1 MNAVNDRWAEISRL
15 RRAAPRDRVL
25 RASFLAFG
33 LAVMGVWLFS
43 GVAVVGIDL
52 GPVTGDTAWGL
63 QVPSEQVR
71 DTFSPRRWENLE
83 RFVGRL
89 APRVTE
95 QDGNVFGWFA
105 RLMMDKGIAAT
116 TTTLAVAVAAIVLA
130 GVCALPL
137 LWFGARNLAR
147 AEPMIE
153 AGQRPGAAR
162 RALWR
167 SQLMTVRGLFVFLR
181 ALPEYVLAFVL
192 VVLGPGAW
200 PAVLALAIHNFGI
213 LGRLGSEVVE
223 DADLSPAR
231 QARAAGATRTQIAG
245 LVLFPQ
251 TLSRMLLY
259 FFYRWE
265 SCVRESV
272 VLGMLGVA
280 TLGYYIQ
287 NDARARLRYDEM
299 ILYLML
305 GAALVLAGDLV
316 SALVRRWVRNA

>member
-1 MNAVNDRWAEISRL
+1 VSDQFAEVRRL
-15 RRAAPRDRVL
+15 RRAAPRDWVVRGSVGVML
-25 RASFLAFG
+25 LA
-33 LAVMGVWLFS
+33 AVWVWLFS
-43 GVAVVGIDL
+43 SVSLVEFGGAGSPVALSDA
-52 GPVTGDTAWGL
+52 VT
-63 QVPSEQVR
+63 
-71 DTFSPRRWENLE
+71 DTFSARRWENLQ

-89 APRVTE
+89 SPRVTE
-95 QDGNVFGWFA
+95 ADGHVAGWFL
-105 RLMMDKGIAAT
+105 RLMGEKGLGAMV
-116 TTTLAVAVAAIVLA
+116 TTLAVAVSAIVLA
-130 GVCALPL
+130 ALFALPV
-137 LWFGARNLAR
+137 LWLGSRNLAR
-147 AEPMIE
+147 PEPLVE
-153 AGQRPGAAR
+153 GGRRPGVGR
-162 RALWR
+162 RAMWR
-167 SQLMTVRGLFVFLR
+167 GQVAGVRGVFVFLR

-223 DADLSPAR
+223 NTDPAAAR
-231 QARAAGATRTQIAG
+231 NARAAGASRTQVAT

-265 SCVRESV
+265 SCIRESV

-299 ILYLML
+299 LLYLML
-305 GAALVLAGDLV
+305 GAVLVVAGDLV

>member
-1 MNAVNDRWAEISRL
+1 MSDRLAEVQRL
-15 RRAAPRDRVL
+15 RCASPRDGVL
-25 RASFLAFG
+25 RVSFAG
-33 LAVMGVWLFS
+33 LGIAVLGVWLFS
-43 GVAVVGIDL
+43 RVSLVRFQAAAL
-52 GPVTGDTAWGL
+52 PV
-63 QVPSEQVR
+63 VPSDAVTQ
-71 DTFSPRRWENLE
+71 TFNAQRWENLQ

-89 APRVTE
+89 SPRVTE
-95 QDGNVFGWFA
+95 ADGSVLGWFT
-105 RLMMDKGIAAT
+105 RLMGEKGLEAMAT
-116 TTTLAVAVAAIVLA
+116 TLSVAVAAIVLA
-130 GVCALPL
+130 GLFALPL
-137 LWFGARNLAR
+137 LWLGARNLAR
-147 AEPMIE
+147 AEPMV
-153 AGQRPGAAR
+153 AGGKRPGTGR
-162 RALWR
+162 RALWVT
-167 SQLMTVRGLFVFLR
+167 QVAGVRGLFVFLR

-223 DADLSPAR
+223 NTDVSPAR
-231 QARAAGATRTQIAG
+231 QARAGGASRTQIAA

-299 ILYLML
+299 LLYLML
-305 GAALVLAGDLV
+305 GAVLVLAGDLV

>member
-1 MNAVNDRWAEISRL
+1 MSDRLAELRRL
-15 RRAAPRDRVL
+15 RREAPRDWIVRGSIGALLVGV
-25 RASFLAFG
+25 AC
-33 LAVMGVWLFS
+33 VWLLS
-43 GVAVVGIDL
+43 GVAVVEFSASAV
-52 GPVTGDTAWGL
+52 PVS
-63 QVPSEQVR
+63 PSDAVT
-71 DTFSPRRWENLE
+71 DTFSTRRWENLR

-89 APRVTE
+89 SPRVTE
-95 QDGNVFGWFA
+95 ADGTVVGWFM
-105 RLMMDKGIAAT
+105 RLMGEQGLSAML
-116 TTTLAVAVAAIVLA
+116 TTLAVAVAAIVLA
-130 GVCALPL
+130 AAFALPV
-137 LWFGARNLAR
+137 LWLGSRNLAR
-147 AEPMIE
+147 AEPFVE
-153 AGQRPGAAR
+153 GGRRPSGLSRWRWRGQAAG
-162 RALWR
+162 
-167 SQLMTVRGLFVFLR
+167 VRGMFVFLR

-223 DADLSPAR
+223 NTDPAAAR
-231 QARAAGATRTQIAG
+231 SARAAGATRTQIAA
-245 LVLFPQ
+245 LALFPQ

-265 SCVRESV
+265 SCIRESV

-299 ILYLML
+299 LLYLML
-305 GAALVLAGDLV
+305 GAILVIAGDLV

>member
-1 MNAVNDRWAEISRL
+1 MSDRLAEIQKL
-15 RRAAPRDRVL
+15 RRAAPRDWVVRGSIAVL
-25 RASFLAFG
+25 V
-33 LAVMGVWLFS
+33 LAVVWVWLFS
-43 GVAVVGIDL
+43 SVALVGIEA
-52 GPVTGDTAWGL
+52 GAVTGDPGWSL
-63 QVPSEQVR
+63 SVPSDQISR
-71 DTFSPRRWENLE
+71 TFSPQRAENLQ
-83 RFVGRL
+83 RFVGKL
-89 APRVTE
+89 SPRVKPE
-95 QDGNVFGWFA
+95 DGTVLGWLW
-105 RLMMDKGIAAT
+105 RLLSEKGLSAMA
-116 TTTLAVAVAAIVLA
+116 TTLAVAVSAIVLA
-130 GVCALPL
+130 ALFALPV
-137 LWFGARNLAR
+137 LWLGSRNLAR
-147 AEPMIE
+147 ADALV
-153 AGQRPGAAR
+153 AGGRRPGALTR
-162 RALWR
+162 WRWR
-167 SQLMTVRGLFVFLR
+167 SQVAGVRGLFVFLR

-223 DADLSPAR
+223 NTDPAAAR
-231 QARAAGATRTQIAG
+231 NARAAGATRTQIAT

-287 NDARARLRYDEM
+287 NDARARMRYDEM
-299 ILYLML
+299 LLYLML

>member
-1 MNAVNDRWAEISRL
+1 MSDPWADIRRL

-33 LAVMGVWLFS
+33 LAVLGVWLFS
-43 GVAVVGIDL
+43 GVSVIGIHL
-52 GPVTGDTAWGL
+52 GPVTGDTSWGL

-95 QDGNVFGWFA
+95 QDGTVVGWFA
-105 RLMMDKGIAAT
+105 RLMRDKGLSAML
-116 TTTLAVAVAAIVLA
+116 TTLAVAVAAIVLA
-130 GVCALPL
+130 GACALPL
-137 LWFGARNLAR
+137 LWLGARNLAR
-147 AEPMIE
+147 AEPMIT
-153 AGQRPGAAR
+153 AGKRPGPAR
-162 RALWR
+162 HLLWR
-167 SQLMTVRGLFVFLR
+167 SQVSGVRGLFVFLR

-200 PAVLALAIHNFGI
+200 PAVLALAIHNLGI

-231 QARAAGATRTQIAG
+231 QARAAGATRAQIAG

-280 TLGYYIQ
+280 TLGYFIQ

-299 ILYLML
+299 ILYLLL
-305 GAALVLAGDLV
+305 GAVLVLAGDLV